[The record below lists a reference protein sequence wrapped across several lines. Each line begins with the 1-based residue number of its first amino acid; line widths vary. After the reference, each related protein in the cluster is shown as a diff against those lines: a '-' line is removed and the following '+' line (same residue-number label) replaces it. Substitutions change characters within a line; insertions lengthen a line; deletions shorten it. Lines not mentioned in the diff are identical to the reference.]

1 MEFLNLFIGDKTTG
15 IQTFERVY
23 TFLNQFIQKIAVFTM
38 WSIHFWIE
46 KTNKKNFMSKS
57 GIQRSLYSLKFWEM
71 SFNDNVFDCMRQY
84 VKSCSQAAV
93 LSEST
98 KPHTHAD

>member
-46 KTNKKNFMSKS
+46 KNKQKK
-57 GIQRSLYSLKFWEM
+57 LYE
-71 SFNDNVFDCMRQY
+71 
-84 VKSCSQAAV
+84 
-93 LSEST
+93 
-98 KPHTHAD
+98 